1 MYRASKYLF
10 NGVKKE
16 GCWVPYT
23 VCLPMIKIVRVCGM
37 RLEGEE
43 GRGKRGGPN
52 DRYLLL
58 FFHQME
64 MDHQLLSSLPLS
76 ACLSAM
82 HACCQ

>member
-10 NGVKKE
+10 NGAKKE

-23 VCLPMIKIVRVCGM
+23 VCLPMIKIVRMRVSRM

-43 GRGKRGGPN
+43 GRGEAPTIDIYCCSSIKWKWTTN
-52 DRYLLL
+52 S
-58 FFHQME
+58 
-64 MDHQLLSSLPLS
+64 SSLPLS